1 MMSLLKSVVFTGLAA
16 SLLAACTVEN
26 CGDPSQDGLGT
37 ALNCVVSPDGYQAQT
52 DALAA
57 ELAQKQTLASDLRNE
72 NARLRGTLA
81 SLRGAEREATSR
93 LINVN
98 NQIASLDDR
107 LNSQLRQQT
116 ISQAEYNLAQ
126 SQLSDL
132 NSRRRSVNT
141 TNPADAERLAQ
152 LESEISDLQSLF

>member
-1 MMSLLKSVVFTGLAA
+1 MSLLKPIVFTGVTA
-16 SLLAACTVEN
+16 SLLAACSVEN

-37 ALNCVVSPDGYQAQT
+37 ALNCVVNPAGYQAQT

-57 ELAQKQTLASDLRNE
+57 ELAQKQSLASALRDE
-72 NARLRGTLA
+72 NTRLRGSLA
-81 SLRGAEREATSR
+81 SLSGAERQATSR

-107 LNSQLRQQT
+107 LNSQLRQQS

-132 NSRRRSVNT
+132 NSRRRSVDT
-141 TNPADAERLAQ
+141 TNPAEAERLAQ